1 MKRIVERL
9 WSLPHGAG
17 QKVRRE
23 AGARKATPR
32 LLRRRRDALN
42 TLRLFVVFAALAVL
56 AATAANATVSGAS
69 FTTASSTTVQA
80 STSQLADD
88 LMRVND
94 GDGQSAAVGTAVA
107 TAPSVLVTDA
117 SDNPVAGVVVTFV
130 VVSGGGSLTGATATT
145 DDSGI
150 ATVGSWTLG
159 TGAGANKMTATGSGI
174 SGAPVSFAATGVA
187 GAAAKIVLHAGNAQ
201 SARVGTAVAIA
212 PGVLVTDAYDNPVP
226 GILVTFTVA
235 SGGGSVTGGLA
246 TSNTSGIATV
256 GSWTLGTGAG
266 ANSLSASSAG
276 LSGSPVTFTATGVAG
291 VASKIA
297 LKDGNGQTD
306 HVGTAVAVPPSVF
319 VSDSYNN
326 PISGVAVTF
335 AVTSGGGS
343 ITGASTTSNAAGIAT
358 VGSWTLGIV
367 PGPNSLTAAS
377 VGLTGSP
384 ITFTATGILGNPTK
398 ITLNA
403 GNGQTATVGTAV
415 ATAPS
420 VLVTD
425 ASNNPVSGVA
435 ITFSVASGGG
445 SLTGGS
451 TTTNMFGIASV
462 GSWTLGTGAGANS
475 LTATSVGLAGS
486 PITFTAT
493 GVAGPATR
501 YVVASSSYAPP
512 AGSPVTITAQLADQ
526 YGNAVGTSGI
536 PVTFSKTGTGGA
548 FSGANP
554 ATTNASGIATI
565 TLTVASTV
573 GTAYTVTATSTTP
586 STRTG
591 TTPTMTTVAG
601 PPSRIALRAGSGQ
614 TATAGTAVATAP
626 SVLVTDAYNN
636 PVPGVSVTFAVT
648 SGGGSLSGA
657 AATTN
662 ASGIATV
669 GSWSLGTSAG
679 ANSLTATC
687 AGLTGSPVLFTA
699 TGVAGPA
706 TRYVVTSSNYA
717 PVAGTAVTITAQLA
731 DQYGNPV
738 ATSGIRVTFSRTGT
752 GGQFSAT
759 KVNTNASGIATTT
772 FTTSTTSGRTYT
784 ITARSTSPSSRT
796 GTSPSI
802 RTVPGPAAQIA
813 QSAGNAQTATVGT
826 PVATAPSV
834 LVRDSHSNAVPG
846 VVVTFAAASGG
857 GSVTGASATT
867 NASGIATVGSWTLG
881 TVPGANSLRATC
893 AGLTGSPV
901 TFTATGLVGPATK
914 FVVTS
919 SSYAPAAGATV
930 TITAQLADQYGNPV
944 ATSGIAV
951 TFTGT
956 PTTGVFGAPNPAT
969 TNASGSATITFAT
982 ATTVGT
988 VYTVTAA
995 STSPSTRTGTSP
1007 TITTH

>member
-1 MKRIVERL
+1 MTRIVELL
-9 WSLPHGAG
+9 WSLRHGAG
-17 QKVRRE
+17 QKVGRE
-23 AGARKATPR
+23 AEARKATRR
-32 LLRRRRDALN
+32 LLRHRRDDVS
-42 TLRLFVVFAALAVL
+42 TLRLFAVFAVLAVL
-56 AATAANATVSGAS
+56 AATAANAAVSGAS
-69 FTTASSTTVQA
+69 FTTASSTTIQA

-88 LMRVND
+88 VMRVND
-94 GDGQSAAVGTAVA
+94 GDGQSAVVGTAVA

-117 SDNPVAGVVVTFV
+117 SDNPVSGVVVTFV
-130 VVSGGGSLTGATATT
+130 VASGGGSVTGATTTT
-145 DDSGI
+145 DDAGV
-150 ATVGSWTLG
+150 AAVGGWTRG
-159 TGAGANKMTATGSGI
+159 TDAGANKLMATGSGI
-174 SGAPVSFAATGVA
+174 SGTPVTFSATGVA
-187 GAAAKIVLHAGNAQ
+187 GAATRIVLHAGNAQ
-201 SARVGTAVAIA
+201 SARVATAVATA
-212 PGVLVTDAYDNPVP
+212 PSVLVTDAYNNPVP
-226 GILVTFTVA
+226 GILVTFTA
-235 SGGGSVTGGLA
+235 ATGGGSVTGGLA
-246 TSNTSGIATV
+246 TTNASGIATV
-256 GSWTLGTGAG
+256 GGWTLGTVAG

-291 VASKIA
+291 AASKIA

-319 VSDSYNN
+319 VSDAYNN

-367 PGPNSLTAAS
+367 PGPNSLTATS

-384 ITFTATGILGNPTK
+384 TTFTATGILGTPTK
-398 ITLNA
+398 IALNA

-425 ASNNPVSGVA
+425 AGNNPVPGVA
-435 ITFSVASGGG
+435 VTFSVASGGG
-445 SLTGGS
+445 SATGGS

-475 LTATSVGLAGS
+475 LTATSVGLSGS

-501 YVVASSSYAPP
+501 YVVTSSSYAPP
-512 AGSPVTITAQLADQ
+512 AGSPVTVTAQLADQ

-536 PVTFSKTGTGGA
+536 AVTFTKTGTGGA

-554 ATTNASGIATI
+554 ATTNASGVATI

-573 GTAYTVTATSTTP
+573 GTAYTVTGTSTTP
-586 STRTG
+586 SRTG
-591 TTPTMTTVAG
+591 TTPTITTVVG
-601 PPSRIALRAGSGQ
+601 PPSRIALNAGNGQ
-614 TATAGTAVATAP
+614 TATVGTAVATAP

-636 PVPGVSVTFAVT
+636 PAPGASVTFSVA
-648 SGGGSLSGA
+648 SGGGSLSGG

-669 GSWSLGTSAG
+669 GSWTLGTPAG
-679 ANSLTATC
+679 ANSVTATSS
-687 AGLTGSPVLFTA
+687 GLTGSPVTFTA

-706 TRYVVTSSNYA
+706 TRYVVISSNYA
-717 PVAGTAVTITAQLA
+717 PVAGAAVTITAQLA

-752 GGQFSAT
+752 GGSFSAT
-759 KVNTNASGIATTT
+759 KVNTNASGIATTA

-784 ITARSTSPSSRT
+784 ITARSTSPSART

-802 RTVPGPAAQIA
+802 KTVPGPATQIA
-813 QSAGNAQTATVGT
+813 QSAGNSQTATVGT
-826 PVATAPSV
+826 TVATAPSV
-834 LVRDSHSNAVPG
+834 IVRDSHSNAVPG
-846 VVVTFAAASGG
+846 VVVTFAVASGG

-881 TVPGANSLRATC
+881 TVPGANSLTATC
-893 AGLTGSPV
+893 AGATGSPV
-901 TFTATGLVGPATK
+901 TFTATGLVGAATK
-914 FVVTS
+914 YVVTS
-919 SSYAPAAGATV
+919 SNYAPAAGTAV
-930 TITAQLADQYGNPV
+930 TITARLADQYGNAV

-951 TFTGT
+951 AFTGT

-969 TNASGSATITFAT
+969 TNASGIATITFTTAAT
-982 ATTVGT
+982 IGT
-988 VYTVTAA
+988 VYTVTAT

-1007 TITTH
+1007 SITTH